1 MLCPIAAQL
10 RRAGCAFLIR
20 AEPRTSMVNRPSA
33 IALFLRDIRV
43 EHTLFALPF
52 AYVGAV
58 MAARGVPTWWQLLWI
73 TLAVVGARTAAMAA
87 NRYFD
92 KEMDAANPRT
102 AKRAVASGKLP
113 PAVML
118 WAIGLGLALL
128 VLSAVMLNPL
138 CVKLLPLAAL
148 GAIGYPLCKRF
159 TWTVHFVLGAVDAC
173 APLGAY
179 VAVAGTI
186 DTPALL
192 LFLAVT
198 VWVAGFDILYAL
210 MDLKFDL
217 ANGVRSFPQAFGER
231 SARAWPVL
239 LHGVMVLALLE
250 AGVLARAGWLYYA
263 GVVLA
268 AAVTAYEQRLIALA
282 KDVFALN
289 DRVFLTNMAFSVGFL
304 GTTLAS
310 YVAR

>member
-1 MLCPIAAQL
+1 MND
-10 RRAGCAFLIR
+10 
-20 AEPRTSMVNRPSA
+20 VK
-33 IALFLRDIRV
+33 LFLRDIRV

-58 MAARGVPTWWQLLWI
+58 MAARGLPAWWQLLWI

-92 KEMDAANPRT
+92 KDMDAANPRT
-102 AKRAVASGKLP
+102 AKRAVASGKLS
-113 PAVML
+113 PAVMI
-118 WAIGLGLALL
+118 WAIVAGLVLL
-128 VLSAVMLNPL
+128 VLSAAMLNPL
-138 CVKLLPLAAL
+138 CLKLLPLAAF
-148 GAIGYPLCKRF
+148 GAVGYPLLKRF

-179 VAVAGTI
+179 VAITGMITV
-186 DTPALL
+186 PALL

-210 MDLKFDL
+210 MDLRFDL
-217 ANGVRSFPQAFGER
+217 ANDVRSFPQRFGEP
-231 SARAWPVL
+231 SARIWPIVL
-239 LHGVMVLALLE
+239 HVVMTLSLLG
-250 AGVLARAGWLYYA
+250 AGLIAHASWLYYI
-263 GVVLA
+263 GVAFAL
-268 AAVTAYEQRLIALA
+268 AVTVYEERLVALA
-282 KDVFALN
+282 KDVFVLN

-310 YVAR
+310 YLVG

>member
-1 MLCPIAAQL
+1 MS
-10 RRAGCAFLIR
+10 GIR
-20 AEPRTSMVNRPSA
+20 F
-33 IALFLRDIRV
+33 FLRDIRV

-58 MAARGVPTWWQLLWI
+58 MAARGLPAWWQLVWI
-73 TLAVVGARTAAMAA
+73 TLAVIGARTAAMAA

-92 KEMDAANPRT
+92 KDMDAANPRT
-102 AKRAVASGKLP
+102 AKRALASGKLP
-113 PAVML
+113 PPVML
-118 WAIGLGLALL
+118 WAIAAGIALL
-128 VLSAVMLNPL
+128 VLSAAMLNPL

-159 TWTVHFVLGAVDAC
+159 TWAVHFVLGAVDAC

-179 VAVAGTI
+179 IAVAGTI
-186 DTPALL
+186 TFPALL
-192 LFLAVT
+192 LFVAVT

-210 MDLKFDL
+210 MDLRFDL
-217 ANGVRSFPQAFGER
+217 ANNVRSFPQAFGER
-231 SARAWPVL
+231 SARVWPIVL
-239 LHGVMVLALLE
+239 HVVMSLALLG
-250 AGVLARAGWLYYA
+250 AGVLAQAGWLYYV
-263 GVVLA
+263 GVALA
-268 AAVTAYEQRLIALA
+268 VGVTVYEERLIALA
-282 KDVFALN
+282 KDVFVLN

>member
-1 MLCPIAAQL
+1 
-10 RRAGCAFLIR
+10 
-20 AEPRTSMVNRPSA
+20 VSA
-33 IALFLRDIRV
+33 IKLFLRDIRV

-58 MAARGVPTWWQLLWI
+58 MAARGLPSWWQLAWI

-102 AKRAVASGKLP
+102 AKRAVASGKLA

-118 WAIGLGLALL
+118 WAIAAGLALL
-128 VLSAVMLNPL
+128 VLSAAMLNPL
-138 CVKLLPLAAL
+138 CLKLLPLAAL
-148 GAIGYPLCKRF
+148 GAVGYPLCKRF
-159 TWTVHFVLGAVDAC
+159 TWMVHFVLGAVDAC

-179 VAVAGTI
+179 VAIAGRI
-186 DTPALL
+186 DAPALL
-192 LFLAVT
+192 LFVAVT

-210 MDLKFDL
+210 MDLRFDL

-231 SARAWPVL
+231 SARLWPIL
-239 LHGVMVLALLE
+239 LHAIMTLALLG
-250 AGVLARAGWLYYA
+250 AGVLAQAGWLYYA
-263 GVVLA
+263 GVALA
-268 AAVTAYEQRLIALA
+268 VGVTVYEERLIALA

-289 DRVFLTNMAFSVGFL
+289 DRVFLTNMAFSVAFL

>member
-1 MLCPIAAQL
+1 MNGIK
-10 RRAGCAFLIR
+10 
-20 AEPRTSMVNRPSA
+20 
-33 IALFLRDIRV
+33 LFLRDIRV

-58 MAARGVPTWWQLLWI
+58 MAARGLPAWWQLLWI

-102 AKRAVASGKLP
+102 ARRAVASGQLSP
-113 PAVML
+113 SVMI
-118 WAIGLGLALL
+118 WTIVAGLGLL
-128 VLSAVMLNPL
+128 VLSAAMLNPL
-138 CVKLLPLAAL
+138 CLKLLPLAAL
-148 GAIGYPLCKRF
+148 GAVGYPLCKRF

-186 DTPALL
+186 TVPALL

-210 MDLKFDL
+210 MDVRFDV
-217 ANGVRSFPQAFGER
+217 AHDVRSFPQRFGEP
-231 SARAWPVL
+231 SARVWPIVL
-239 LHGVMVLALLE
+239 HVVMTLALLG
-250 AGVLARAGWLYYA
+250 AGIIAHAGWLYYV
-263 GVVLA
+263 GVALA
-268 AAVTAYEQRLIALA
+268 LAVTVYEERLIALA
-282 KDVFALN
+282 KDVFVLN

-310 YVAR
+310 YLVG

>member
-1 MLCPIAAQL
+1 
-10 RRAGCAFLIR
+10 
-20 AEPRTSMVNRPSA
+20 VNAVR
-33 IALFLRDIRV
+33 LFLREIRV

-58 MAARGVPTWWQLLWI
+58 MAARGLPAWWQLFWI

-92 KEMDAANPRT
+92 RDLDAQVPRT

-113 PAVML
+113 AAAML
-118 WAIGLGLALL
+118 WAIGIGIALL
-128 VLSAVMLNPL
+128 VLSAAMLNPL

-148 GAIGYPLCKRF
+148 GVIAYPLCKRF

-179 VAVAGTI
+179 VAVAGAVTA
-186 DTPALL
+186 PALL

-210 MDLKFDL
+210 MDLDWDL
-217 ANGVRSFPQAFGER
+217 RLGVRSFPARFGAR
-231 SARAWPVL
+231 SARLWAVL
-239 LHGVMVLALLE
+239 LHATMTLALLG
-250 AGVLARAGWLYYA
+250 AGFLAQAGWLYYA
-263 GVVLA
+263 GVALA
-268 AAVTAYEQRLIALA
+268 AAVTFYEERLIAFA
-282 KDVFALN
+282 KDVFVLN
-289 DRVFLTNMAFSVGFL
+289 DRVFLTNMAFSVAFL
-304 GTTLAS
+304 ATTLAS
-310 YVAR
+310 YVTR